1 MAIGPRAED
10 LGRIRLALV
19 LFRISA
25 AFTGVFL
32 IALLIFWITR
42 YTIGDLFFFP
52 GAETPFQWHLKDL
65 YEVTPQIVEG
75 GINLTTMLL
84 IVHGWL
90 YVAYLLIDFA
100 LWRLVRFP
108 FSYFVLVA
116 LGGVVPFLSFYY
128 EYGVPKRVKKAIAP
142 LQPGA
147 ATAGA
152 TTPPTTTDPV
162 GADA

>member
-1 MAIGPRAED
+1 MALGPRAED
-10 LGRIRLALV
+10 LGRIRLALI

-32 IALLIFWITR
+32 ILLLIFWITR

-52 GAETPFQWHLKDL
+52 GVESPFQWHLKEL
-65 YEVTPQIVEG
+65 YEATPQIVEG
-75 GINLTTMLL
+75 GVNLTTMLL

-90 YVAYLLIDFA
+90 YVVYLLLDFA
-100 LWRLVRFP
+100 LWRLVRYP

-116 LGGVVPFLSFYY
+116 LGGVVPFLSFWY
-128 EYGVPKRVKKAIAP
+128 EYGVPKQVRKRTAHLRAAP
-142 LQPGA
+142 E
-147 ATAGA
+147 A
-152 TTPPTTTDPV
+152 TTQTTSDPV